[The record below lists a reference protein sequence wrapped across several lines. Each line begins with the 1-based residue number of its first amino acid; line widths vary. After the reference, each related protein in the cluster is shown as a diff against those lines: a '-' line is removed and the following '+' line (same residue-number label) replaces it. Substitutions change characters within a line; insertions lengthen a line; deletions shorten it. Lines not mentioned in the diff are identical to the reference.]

1 MRMVITHLQAV
12 LGEGGWRVHSVKST
26 MVAASTRMVITHLQA
41 VLGEGCEIDNGC
53 PAAPKSRV
61 GGGEEELTT

>member
-1 MRMVITHLQAV
+1 MI
-12 LGEGGWRVHSVKST
+12 
-26 MVAASTRMVITHLQA
+26 AASTRRVITHLQA

-61 GGGEEELTT
+61 GGDEEELMTQRGGAAYRCR